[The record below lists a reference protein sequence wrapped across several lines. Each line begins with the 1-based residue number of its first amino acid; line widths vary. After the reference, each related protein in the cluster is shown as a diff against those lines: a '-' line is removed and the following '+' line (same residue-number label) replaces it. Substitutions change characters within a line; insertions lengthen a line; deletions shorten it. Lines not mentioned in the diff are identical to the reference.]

1 MTALM
6 ANILVAED
14 DEAVRAFVARALSYL
29 GHQVRS
35 VPDGSGALVALER
48 EDFDLVLTDI
58 VMPVMDGIAL
68 ALKIAKE
75 YPSLK
80 VLMMT
85 GYADEKQRAHNLDLL
100 IHNVVA
106 KPFTLEQIC
115 DAVGAALESEP

>member
-1 MTALM
+1 M

-14 DEAVRAFVARALSYL
+14 DEAVRAFVARALTYR

-85 GYADEKQRAHNLDLL
+85 GYTDEKQRAHNLDLL
-100 IHNVVA
+100 IHDVVA

-115 DAVGAALESEP
+115 DAVDAALESEP

>member
-1 MTALM
+1 M